1 MKFPKGRIFGRS
13 SLENLPIFF
22 FQEQAFHKPF
32 LETKF
37 NGLNDTVLYEHIQQ
51 WLNICEMFAGCY

>member
-51 WLNICEMFAGCY
+51 